1 MVRYPECRYETRVKS
16 NLLLWMP
23 SLNNHGKL
31 KGQCKNLKSGCGP
44 SVGPILSPLSLS
56 LKTNLVTLS
65 L

>member
-31 KGQCKNLKSGCGP
+31 KGQCKNLKSGCR
-44 SVGPILSPLSLS
+44 PILSPLSLS